1 MGKLTKNLLIAGL
14 VLVVLGLVWFL
25 GYQTAKPRK
34 HISVS
39 SDVLLESVKNVV
51 KFGTVEGNF
60 SEIYSYQD
68 YNYYDISLLRKKVLI
83 RVKAKVLV
91 GFNLEKLDIKV
102 DHAAKKI
109 KLGKIPKAE
118 ILAIDHNLDYYDI
131 TEGVFNS
138 FGREDHNM
146 LQRETKDMIR
156 KKAQGSNLFSRAEAE
171 LEQHLKV
178 LEDLLKGSGW
188 EIEYQYDKPEKIVN

>member
-1 MGKLTKNLLIAGL
+1 MGKLSKNFIIGGLIL
-14 VLVVLGLVWFL
+14 VMLGLVWFI
-25 GYQTAKPRK
+25 GYKMAQPNK

-39 SDVLLESVKNVV
+39 SDVLLESVKNVL
-51 KFGTVEGNF
+51 KLGTVEGNF
-60 SEIYSYQD
+60 SEIYSYTD

-91 GFNLEKLDIKV
+91 GFNLDNLQINI
-102 DHAAKKI
+102 DHQAKKVR
-109 KLGKIPKAE
+109 LGKIPPAE

-138 FGREDHNM
+138 FGRDDHNM
-146 LQRETKDMIR
+146 LQRETKGMIR
-156 KKAQGSNLFSRAEAE
+156 KKAMTSDLFSRAEAE
-171 LEQHLKV
+171 LNQHLKV

-188 EIEYQYDKPEKIVN
+188 EIEYNIKRADPIEG